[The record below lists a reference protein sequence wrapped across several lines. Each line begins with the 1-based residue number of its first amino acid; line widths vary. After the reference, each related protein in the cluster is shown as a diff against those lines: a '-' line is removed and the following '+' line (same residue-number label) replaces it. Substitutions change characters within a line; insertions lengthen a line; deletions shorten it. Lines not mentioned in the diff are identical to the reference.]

1 MATISGTLKMRVKT
15 IICEIL
21 ELDPE
26 EVTETSRFIEDHG
39 ADSLQA
45 IEILANLERDLGV
58 TLDQS
63 DLSRMTTLQEV
74 YAVIAEAGAHTE
86 VLTHGE
92 RD

>member
-1 MATISGTLKMRVKT
+1 MAAVSDAQKAEVKT
-15 IICEIL
+15 IICDIL

-58 TLDQS
+58 TLDQA
-63 DLSRMTTLQEV
+63 DLSRMTTLREV
-74 YAVIAEAGAHTE
+74 YAVLAETNAN
-86 VLTHGE
+86 V
-92 RD
+92 

>member
-1 MATISGTLKMRVKT
+1 MATVSDTMKMRVKT
-15 IICEIL
+15 IICDIL
-21 ELDPE
+21 ELDPD

-63 DLSRMTTLQEV
+63 DLSRMTTLHEV
-74 YAVIAEAGAHTE
+74 YAVLADAGAHI
-86 VLTHGE
+86 
-92 RD
+92 